1 MKNKM
6 MAAGLALG
14 LVAQPALA
22 APQEI
27 DVALTFP
34 KDLVYFGDGAKHMA
48 GMLEVI
54 SDGDIKLNIHGAGDL
69 VPALE
74 VFNSVSSGAIPA
86 GWDYIGY
93 WAGIVPVS
101 GLVGAMPFGPSPQV
115 LLGWML
121 DGGGLEIIQRAY
133 DEYNIKL
140 LPCHL
145 TAPEAGGWFNK
156 EINTPEDLNGLK
168 MRISGLGGK
177 VLNKLGAST
186 QLIPAGEI
194 YVALERGRIDATEFS
209 LPVIDKQLGFASVAK
224 YYYFPGWHQP
234 STWNSM
240 IINKDVWSS
249 FDTRQ
254 QEMIWTACMATVT
267 WSVQVAQG
275 RQADILEGFEAEG
288 VEVRRFPDSVLDAL
302 RTAST
307 EVLEEEAAS
316 DPYFQEAYE
325 SLKSYI
331 AKAGR
336 YEALQYIPAAK

>member
-1 MKNKM
+1 MRITM
-6 MAAGLALG
+6 LAAGLVVG
-14 LVAQPALA
+14 LAAQPTLA
-22 APQEI
+22 APKEI

-34 KDLVYFGDGAKHMA
+34 KDLVYFGDGAQHM
-48 GMLEVI
+48 GEMLEQI
-54 SDGDIKLNIHGAGDL
+54 SGGDIKLILHGAGDM

-74 VFNSVSSGAIPA
+74 VFNSVSTGAIPA
-86 GWDYIGY
+86 GWDYVGY
-93 WAGIVPVS
+93 WASIVPVS

-115 LLGWML
+115 LLGWTL
-121 DGGGLEIIQRAY
+121 DGGGLEIIQKAY

-156 EINTPEDLNGLK
+156 EINTPDDLNGLK

-209 LPVIDKQLGFASVAK
+209 LPVIDKQLGFQDVAK

-240 IINKDVWSS
+240 IINKDVWNEL
-249 FDTRQ
+249 DERQ
-254 QEMIWTACMATVT
+254 QDMIWTACMATVT

-275 RQADILEGFEAEG
+275 RQAEIIEEFEANG
-288 VEVRRFPDSVLDAL
+288 VEIRRFPDPVLDAL
-302 RTAST
+302 REASS
-307 EVLEEEAAS
+307 EVLEEEAAN
-316 DPYFQEAYE
+316 DPYFAEAYE
-325 SLKSYI
+325 SLKDYI

-336 YEALQYIPAAK
+336 YEALQYIPATD